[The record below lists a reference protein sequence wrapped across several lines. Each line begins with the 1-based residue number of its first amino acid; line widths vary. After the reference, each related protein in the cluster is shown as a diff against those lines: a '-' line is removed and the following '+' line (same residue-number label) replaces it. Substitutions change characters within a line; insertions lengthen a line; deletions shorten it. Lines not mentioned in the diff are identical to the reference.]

1 MANMPTKALALTKH
15 ALNYSLSNNM
25 DTQLSLEDKL
35 QQEAALSYDYREGI
49 DAFINKRNPEFKGE

>member
-1 MANMPTKALALTKH
+1 
-15 ALNYSLSNNM
+15 M
-25 DTQLSLEDKL
+25 DIQLSLEDKL